1 MDKLINKLSAL
12 YPQLQFCQAERFY
25 WSPKEHKVFYRS
37 KNRDDYLWKLL
48 HEVSHAL
55 LKHKSYRSD
64 IELLKLEVAAWD
76 KAQNLATDFKV
87 PVIDDDYIQD
97 CLDTYRDWLH
107 KRSTCPKCGTRS
119 LQESTELYRCF
130 NCRAEW
136 RVSSSRFCRTYRE
149 VNRYGKLIPGTEQ
162 AIFS

>member
-1 MDKLINKLSAL
+1 MDQLINKLKTL

-25 WSPKEHKVFYRS
+25 WSPKERMVFY
-37 KNRDDYLWKLL
+37 KVNKRDDNIWKLL

-55 LKHKSYRSD
+55 LDHKTYNSD
-64 IELLKLEVAAWD
+64 IELLQLEVAAWD
-76 KAQNLATDFKV
+76 KAKNLATDLKLSM
-87 PVIDDDYIQD
+87 INDDYIQD

-119 LQESTELYRCF
+119 LQESSEVYRCF
-130 NCRAEW
+130 NCRARW

-149 VNRYGKLIPGTEQ
+149 TNRRHKVTSTKIQ